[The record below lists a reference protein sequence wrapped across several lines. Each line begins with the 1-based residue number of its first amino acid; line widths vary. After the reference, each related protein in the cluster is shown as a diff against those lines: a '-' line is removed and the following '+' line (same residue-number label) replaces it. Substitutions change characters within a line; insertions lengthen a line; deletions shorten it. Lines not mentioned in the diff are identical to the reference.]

1 MPRLEKEAR
10 INKDKKAALDNALAA
25 QKVLEEGNTLYAAG
39 RGRRR
44 RPRRGARRWGC

>member
-10 INKDKKAALDNALAA
+10 INKDKKAALDNAVAA

-39 RGRRR
+39 PAAGVDLAER
-44 RPRRGARRWGC
+44 ARRWVC